1 MSAAWPNS
9 PRAGA
14 ANRTRRSARIEAA
27 DNTDFDTYLAR
38 YLAD

>member
-1 MSAAWPNS
+1 MI
-9 PRAGA
+9 
-14 ANRTRRSARIEAA
+14 ANQELIQAIAREVLARIEAA